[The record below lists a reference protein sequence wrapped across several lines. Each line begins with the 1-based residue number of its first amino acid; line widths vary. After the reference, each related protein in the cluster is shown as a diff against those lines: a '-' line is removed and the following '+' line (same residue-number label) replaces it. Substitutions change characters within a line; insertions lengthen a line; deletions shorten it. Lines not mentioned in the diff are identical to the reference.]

1 MSDLELK
8 IRLTADNSGLTGKVK
23 VSREEVDRFS
33 RASLGAGQAATQGAQ
48 GMREMSQQSDA
59 LANTV
64 RRAHVYLLGFLG
76 VQGFRSFLDNTIKQ
90 EQAMAQL
97 EAVTRST
104 GMAAGFTAGEM
115 AKQAAA
121 LQKITTYGDET
132 VMQMQTVLATF
143 TRVRGDQFVAAQRGI
158 LDMAT
163 ALRMDLQSAAIQV
176 GKALNDPIQGITA
189 LNRAGVQLSDSQRAL
204 VKELVETGHVAEAQR
219 LILAE
224 LETQFGG
231 SAQAARDT
239 LGGALSAL
247 RNAIGDLFE
256 MSDRTTKPLASLVET
271 MTEMVEAGHVVT
283 TIQVLSVA
291 MAAKLT
297 PAVMAAT
304 QAKLANIQA
313 TLAMPPAIVRAAQ
326 AESARTSGLLMQTKA
341 ELAAAQAA
349 KVHGL
354 VLMELRAR
362 VVMAQTAHKQSVD
375 ALGAS
380 LRATAGATG
389 KLATAGRGLL
399 AAVGGVPGLVVGGV
413 AALGM
418 WAMSSRDAA
427 DATGDWRDS
436 IDLLTGSMDTLRAKQ
451 LTTEIDAMAA
461 RIAEQERVVLRLH
474 EQLRI
479 DPYASVKGTRI
490 HAQTTDNLMA
500 QQQELDD
507 MRAAME
513 RLRAAMAGL
522 KVEASTGTVTPDVDV
537 SAVQDYLDK
546 MRERIDLVGQ
556 SETVLAQHR
565 ASQELEAAAAK
576 AAADGN
582 TTLADAYRAAIPE
595 AQRLAAE
602 LQRKAQAD
610 ADAARE
616 QAQFE
621 QSLGQLMAR
630 LDPVAAATE
639 AYMTN
644 VALLDR
650 AWMEGL
656 ISGEAH
662 LALMQQL
669 ASGQTTAADI
679 AAQLASEYDT
689 LLSTIDPLHAKFVE
703 MADLEF
709 KAWELFDKGQ
719 IKDMNELAAVLDKIR
734 KKGEDAGNDV
744 GKGMTTAADMA
755 YTFASAVKDS
765 AASMRDMYA
774 EGSSAYSGLTM
785 VMQAM
790 NVVMGIAAVVKQYS
804 EGDPYTAFARGA
816 AMIASVAALGI
827 SVGGSDSSGPS
838 GNRGLSSN
846 FGSRD
851 GGMLGGGESESV
863 SGALDAIA
871 DNTGD
876 LVNINRGMLTA
887 LQALSSDLDG
897 MTNQIAR
904 TFGDTVAQSAIPGWL
919 MRAGLT
925 LGGTLGE
932 AQIGGFARSFERRD
946 DELRVTNTDT
956 EFALDEASAR
966 SIAAALASMRQGLL
980 EGATTL
986 GLDPQMMGIAI
997 DAAQIDPVRL
1007 RLDNKDPEKQ
1017 AEAIAAAFDGVFDS
1031 LVAQTLPELEQLQ
1044 VVGEG
1049 LGETLA
1055 RVSTAVDLT
1064 REAVRSL
1071 GLQLSATASGDVMA
1085 ASVRMAE
1092 LMGGADEYAN
1102 AIASLADN
1110 YLSETEQLAAAGGQL
1125 HQAFAAMGQAL
1136 PRNREGYLA
1145 LVQAQDMAT
1154 EAGARQAAQL
1164 LQLQETA
1171 DDYYSRLE
1179 DGIAA
1184 IVAGDSSVSEAY
1196 RAQRM
1201 EVEQLIAMYDGSAWA
1216 ADNLTTAY
1224 AVQQDMAY
1232 MLAEAWQQVA
1242 QRAQTMLGNL
1252 AEQIRQDLMGEQEL
1266 YDYRRAQAHTLAD
1279 ALQTMT
1285 DPAQVAATVE
1295 EIERLTGQ
1303 MWQSLAADQREA
1315 MGQEFLSFLDGVDA
1329 QVQQRMGDALAGLD
1343 AEGDSI
1349 AQAIDQAMSEAA
1361 NRLADSSR
1369 KFSES
1374 ASLFQGAVA
1383 SMAQVVSVMQSAAS
1397 TMQAAANTPVRVSV
1411 TRQYSEVG

>member
-1 MSDLELK
+1 
-8 IRLTADNSGLTGKVK
+8 
-23 VSREEVDRFS
+23 
-33 RASLGAGQAATQGAQ
+33 
-48 GMREMSQQSDA
+48 MREMSQQSDA

-132 VMQMQTVLATF
+132 VMQMQAVLATF

-189 LNRAGVQLSDSQRAL
+189 LNRAGVQFSDSQRAL

-224 LETQFGG
+224 LETQFSG

-297 PAVMAAT
+297 PAVIAAT
-304 QAKLANIQA
+304 QAQLGKVQA
-313 TLAMPPAIVRAAQ
+313 TVAGVRAGQVAAQQAVAGAQ
-326 AESARTSGLLMQTKA
+326 AEVTRTTALLAEAQAEKA
-341 ELAAAQAA
+341 AATATRLRGAALTNINVRVQQATVAQAA
-349 KVHGL
+349 ATTALSVAQANAARQAGL
-354 VLMELRAR
+354 L
-362 VVMAQTAHKQSVD
+362 
-375 ALGAS
+375 
-380 LRATAGATG
+380 ATAGRG
-389 KLATAGRGLL
+389 LLATAGRGLL
-399 AAVGGVPGLVVGGV
+399 AAVGGVPGLIVGGV

-451 LTTEIDAMAA
+451 LTTEIDAMTA

-522 KVEASTGTVTPDVDV
+522 KGEASTGTVTPDVDV

-546 MRERIDLVGQ
+546 MRERIALVGQ
-556 SETVLAQHR
+556 SELSVAQYR
-565 ASQELEAAAAK
+565 ASAELEAAASK

-582 TTLADAYRAAIPE
+582 TALAQAYRDAIPQ
-595 AQRLAAE
+595 AQALAAQLHTKE
-602 LQRKAQAD
+602 QATRASAQAD
-610 ADAARE
+610 AEAARE

-650 AWMEGL
+650 AWLEGL

-669 ASGQTTAADI
+669 ASGQTTAAEM
-679 AAQLASEYDT
+679 AAQLATEYDA
-689 LLSTIDPLHAKFVE
+689 LLSAIDPLHAKFVE

-734 KKGEDAGNDV
+734 KKTDATGTSTREMGDEASAQYRHIADGLTSIGDASGRAEGAIHKLATAMEIMSQASKLAEEASTARTVADAG
-744 GKGMTTAADMA
+744 AAVA
-755 YTFASAVKDS
+755 KQG
-765 AASMRDMYA
+765 A
-774 EGSSAYSGLTM
+774 EGDWFS
-785 VMQAM
+785 
-790 NVVMGIAAVVKQYS
+790 
-804 EGDPYTAFARGA
+804 AFARVA
-816 AMIASVAALGI
+816 AMAALMA
-827 SVGGSDSSGPS
+827 SLVGFSGSSGSAGPS
-838 GNRGLSSN
+838 GSRGLSRN

-851 GGMLGGGESESV
+851 GGMIGGGESESV
-863 SGALDAIA
+863 SGALEAIA

-876 LVNINRGMLTA
+876 LVAINRGMLTA
-887 LQALSSDLDG
+887 LRALSGDLSG
-897 MTNQIAR
+897 MSNQIAR
-904 TFGDTVAQSAIPGWL
+904 TFGETAMAAMSGSGWVL
-919 MRAGLT
+919 RAGLEV
-925 LGGTLGE
+925 GGTFSD
-932 AQIGGFARSFERRD
+932 AQVGGWGRSF
-946 DELRVTNTDT
+946 DT
-956 EFALDEASAR
+956 SGEYRTINDQQFALDAATAG
-966 SIAAALASMRQGLL
+966 SIITALGNMRTGVL
-980 EGATTL
+980 EGAATL
-986 GLDPQMMGIAI
+986 GMDTGAVGRAI
-997 DAAQIDPVRL
+997 DAAQIAPVKL
-1007 RLDNKDPEKQ
+1007 RLDNLSPEKQ
-1017 AEAIAAAFDGVFDS
+1017 AEAIAAAFDGVFDH
-1031 LVAQTLPELEQLQ
+1031 LVAQTLPELQQ
-1044 VVGEG
+1044 FQIVGEG

-1055 RVSTAVDLT
+1055 RVSTAVDLS
-1064 REAVRSL
+1064 REAVRAL
-1071 GLQLSATASGDVMA
+1071 GLQMSVTATEDMMA
-1085 ASVRMAE
+1085 ASVRMTE

-1102 AIASLADN
+1102 AISSFTDAF
-1110 YLSETEQLAAAGGQL
+1110 LSETEQLAATGGQL
-1125 HQAFAAMGQAL
+1125 HQAFRGMNDAL
-1136 PRNREGYLA
+1136 PRTREEYVSLM
-1145 LVQAQDMAT
+1145 QAQDMAT
-1154 EAGARQAAQL
+1154 EAGAQQVAQL
-1164 LQLQETA
+1164 LKLQDAA
-1171 DDYYSRLE
+1171 DDYYSQLDDRVR
-1179 DGIAA
+1179 DT
-1184 IVAGDSSVSEAY
+1184 VAGSTAVYEAY
-1196 RAQRM
+1196 RQQRM

-1216 ADNLTTAY
+1216 ADNLNNAY
-1224 AVQQDMAY
+1224 AVQQDLAY
-1232 MLAEAWQQVA
+1232 ILGEAWQQVG
-1242 QRAQTMLGNL
+1242 QRAQDMLGNL

-1303 MWQSLAADQREA
+1303 MWQSLAEEQRQA

-1329 QVQQRMGDALAGLD
+1329 QVQQRMGDAMAGLD
-1343 AEGDSI
+1343 AEGDGI

-1369 KFSES
+1369 QFSES
-1374 ASLFQGAVA
+1374 ASLFQNAVE
-1383 SMAQVVSVMQSAAS
+1383 SITQVASVMQSAAS

-1411 TRQYSEVG
+1411 TQQYSEVG

>member
-1 MSDLELK
+1 
-8 IRLTADNSGLTGKVK
+8 
-23 VSREEVDRFS
+23 
-33 RASLGAGQAATQGAQ
+33 
-48 GMREMSQQSDA
+48 
-59 LANTV
+59 
-64 RRAHVYLLGFLG
+64 
-76 VQGFRSFLDNTIKQ
+76 
-90 EQAMAQL
+90 
-97 EAVTRST
+97 
-104 GMAAGFTAGEM
+104 
-115 AKQAAA
+115 
-121 LQKITTYGDET
+121 
-132 VMQMQTVLATF
+132 
-143 TRVRGDQFVAAQRGI
+143 
-158 LDMAT
+158 
-163 ALRMDLQSAAIQV
+163 
-176 GKALNDPIQGITA
+176 
-189 LNRAGVQLSDSQRAL
+189 
-204 VKELVETGHVAEAQR
+204 
-219 LILAE
+219 
-224 LETQFGG
+224 
-231 SAQAARDT
+231 
-239 LGGALSAL
+239 
-247 RNAIGDLFE
+247 
-256 MSDRTTKPLASLVET
+256 
-271 MTEMVEAGHVVT
+271 
-283 TIQVLSVA
+283 
-291 MAAKLT
+291 
-297 PAVMAAT
+297 
-304 QAKLANIQA
+304 
-313 TLAMPPAIVRAAQ
+313 
-326 AESARTSGLLMQTKA
+326 
-341 ELAAAQAA
+341 
-349 KVHGL
+349 
-354 VLMELRAR
+354 
-362 VVMAQTAHKQSVD
+362 
-375 ALGAS
+375 
-380 LRATAGATG
+380 
-389 KLATAGRGLL
+389 
-399 AAVGGVPGLVVGGV
+399 
-413 AALGM
+413 
-418 WAMSSRDAA
+418 
-427 DATGDWRDS
+427 
-436 IDLLTGSMDTLRAKQ
+436 
-451 LTTEIDAMAA
+451 
-461 RIAEQERVVLRLH
+461 
-474 EQLRI
+474 
-479 DPYASVKGTRI
+479 
-490 HAQTTDNLMA
+490 
-500 QQQELDD
+500 
-507 MRAAME
+507 
-513 RLRAAMAGL
+513 
-522 KVEASTGTVTPDVDV
+522 
-537 SAVQDYLDK
+537 
-546 MRERIDLVGQ
+546 
-556 SETVLAQHR
+556 
-565 ASQELEAAAAK
+565 
-576 AAADGN
+576 
-582 TTLADAYRAAIPE
+582 
-595 AQRLAAE
+595 
-602 LQRKAQAD
+602 AQAD

-827 SVGGSDSSGPS
+827 SVGGSGSSGPS

-932 AQIGGFARSFERRD
+932 AQIGGFARSFEYRPATTNPD
-946 DELRVTNTDT
+946 DDWLKVTNTDTEFALDEASARSFEYRPATTNPDDDWLKVTNTDT

-1071 GLQLSATASGDVMA
+1071 GLQLSATASVDVMA